1 MIQNAEFILPG
12 NRTGVLLIHGLTG
25 TPNEMRI
32 VGRGLNRAGF
42 TVYAMQLAGHC
53 GNEADLNQTTWQDW
67 YKSVEEAA
75 FKLKE
80 QVDHVFVA
88 GLSMGALLSLKL
100 AVEHPEFVKGVGVYG
115 VTFKYDGWSMPLWA
129 KHFFFLLTWLK
140 RFNLFQKTSFLEQP
154 PYGLKDERIRATVAE
169 SMASGDSTQAGL
181 AGNPFPALAE
191 MQKLAAIVRKE
202 LPKVQSPCLI
212 LHSSHD
218 DIADIN
224 TNAKV
229 VERNVSAPTKFIPL
243 DDSYHMITID
253 RQRRQV
259 IEESIDFFGKIVAS
273 YALDSNRQPR

>member
-53 GNEADLNQTTWQDW
+53 GDEADLNQTSWQDW

-75 FKLKE
+75 LKLQE

-100 AVEHPEFVKGVGVYG
+100 AAEHPEFVKGVGVYG
-115 VTFKYDGWSMPLWA
+115 VTFNYDGWSMPLWA

-202 LPKVQSPCLI
+202 LPKVHSPCLI
-212 LHSSHD
+212 L
-218 DIADIN
+218 
-224 TNAKV
+224 
-229 VERNVSAPTKFIPL
+229 PF
-243 DDSYHMITID
+243 
-253 RQRRQV
+253 
-259 IEESIDFFGKIVAS
+259 
-273 YALDSNRQPR
+273 QP

>member
-1 MIQNAEFILPG
+1 
-12 NRTGVLLIHGLTG
+12 
-25 TPNEMRI
+25 
-32 VGRGLNRAGF
+32 
-42 TVYAMQLAGHC
+42 
-53 GNEADLNQTTWQDW
+53 
-67 YKSVEEAA
+67 
-75 FKLKE
+75 
-80 QVDHVFVA
+80 
-88 GLSMGALLSLKL
+88 MGALLSLKL
-100 AVEHPEFVKGVGVYG
+100 AAEHPEFVKGVGVYG
-115 VTFKYDGWSMPLWA
+115 VTFNYDGWSMPFWA

-140 RFNLFQKTSFLEQP
+140 RFGLFQKTSFLEQP

-191 MQKLAAIVRKE
+191 MQKLASIVRKD

-229 VERNVSAPTKFIPL
+229 VEHSVAAPTKFVPL
-243 DDSYHMITID
+243 EDSYHMITID

-259 IEESIDFFGKIVAS
+259 IEESIDFFRNIVAS
-273 YALDSNRQPR
+273 CDQESDRQPK